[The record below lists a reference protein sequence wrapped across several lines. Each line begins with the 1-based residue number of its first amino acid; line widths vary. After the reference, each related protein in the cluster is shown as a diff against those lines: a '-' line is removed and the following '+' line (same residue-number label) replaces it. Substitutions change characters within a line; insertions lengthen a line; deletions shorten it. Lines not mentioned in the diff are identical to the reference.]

1 MNFVALMGR
10 LTKDPEA
17 KQTQTTN
24 LTRFSLA
31 VDRRGKRD
39 EADFFNCTAFG
50 KTADFIC
57 QYFKKGNRILISG
70 RIQNDNYTA
79 SDGSKRSAVQIIVDQ
94 AEFCESKQQQ
104 TEKTLEPKPD
114 ENGFM
119 DIPLDSL
126 EELPFN

>member
-17 KQTQTTN
+17 KQNQTTN

>member
-17 KQTQTTN
+17 RNAQTTN

-50 KTADFIC
+50 KTADFIY
-57 QYFKKGNRILISG
+57 QYFRKGNRILISG

-94 AEFCESKQQQ
+94 AEFCESKQQTQ
-104 TEKTLEPKPD
+104 PAEQQEADFMVVPDTLED
-114 ENGFM
+114 AG
-119 DIPLDSL
+119 
-126 EELPFN
+126 LPFN